1 MMNIPSTR
9 SLAMLEA
16 IARLGTFRAAAAELN
31 ATPSAISHR
40 IADLESNLGC
50 LLFTRNGRS
59 VQITSAGKEYA
70 REIRIALGMMA
81 QSQNRLLK
89 GSCNVPIRIALIPP
103 FAHYWLVPRLTSLEH
118 SFPNYSFDF
127 IFVNQPTEE
136 VGNEVDFV
144 IDYGADELFVERG
157 FDLLLPRRATLV
169 AAPEYH
175 AEIKGKLQSSP
186 LEGYRLLE
194 NANLPHE
201 LPLWLAKFNPAP
213 VPDVALNSYRFSSSS
228 LLLAAVRNG
237 FGVGLACR
245 NLVQNDFVENRLV
258 APFEETLKTGESFFF
273 ARMPR
278 MLNDRLA
285 KDIRNWFLAEAT
297 ASNTASNNI

>member
-1 MMNIPSTR
+1 
-9 SLAMLEA
+9 MLEA

-118 SFPNYSFDF
+118 SFPYYSFDF

-194 NANLPHE
+194 NANLPLTNFRFGLQNSIRLRFRMWPSIHIVSAAR
-201 LPLWLAKFNPAP
+201 LYYLRQSATVSVSDWLA
-213 VPDVALNSYRFSSSS
+213 
-228 LLLAAVRNG
+228 G
-237 FGVGLACR
+237 
-245 NLVQNDFVENRLV
+245 
-258 APFEETLKTGESFFF
+258 T
-273 ARMPR
+273 
-278 MLNDRLA
+278 
-285 KDIRNWFLAEAT
+285 
-297 ASNTASNNI
+297 